1 MKIQI
6 ALFAAALLAGC
17 SQQPSN
23 ADGNKTASAGDMP
36 MSSAEHMQMEDSPMP
51 MQPEAAPMATTASAM
66 GTVKSIDTASGK
78 ITIAH
83 DPVASLKWP
92 AMTMGFKATPDQLAS
107 VQAGQKVE
115 FEFESKG
122 MDATIR
128 RISPTK

>member
-17 SQQPSN
+17 SQQPGN
-23 ADGNKTASAGDMP
+23 ADGNKTASAEDMQ
-36 MSSAEHMQMEDSPMP
+36 MSSAEHMKMEDGPMP
-51 MQPEAAPMATTASAM
+51 MQPEAPMATTASAM

-78 ITIAH
+78 ITIDHGA
-83 DPVASLKWP
+83 VASLQWP

-115 FEFESKG
+115 FEFVSKG
-122 MDATIR
+122 MDATIT